1 MPTINQLSA
10 VTSVAASDLLPLYSS
25 ANGDARKA
33 SMSVVLDF
41 IEANF
46 GSPEFTT
53 IINAPTLSGFN
64 ILMAAATSN
73 LWLIINPTGP
83 FAAGTI
89 TLPPVASCYDGQQII
104 VVCSQSITTLTLAGN
119 GATIVGT
126 PGALGTGGF
135 FALRFNSLQSAWYC
149 VSQSLGALSSSF
161 SSITLTSPTS
171 SILDVNGRVILA
183 LAPNYTAPGVG
194 GTNFVSIKND
204 DAGGGVGI
212 GAFGIDT
219 NVDFSVSSKGGG
231 SISLATGTGNLI
243 VTTSGT
249 AAINGD
255 IIATLTA
262 SQTLT
267 SKTLTGPITDAIKTG
282 GVGTSTVALLALAY
296 PAATSRGFRTVVIDA
311 TQALT
316 AGIGAVVAG
325 GGANCVPVY
334 SDGTYWRIG

>member
-10 VTSVAASDLLPLYSS
+10 VTSVVASDLLPLYSS

-53 IINAPTLSGFN
+53 IINAPTSSGFN
-64 ILMAAATSN
+64 ILLAAATSN

-83 FAAGTI
+83 FLAGTI

-119 GATIVGT
+119 GATLVGAPT
-126 PGALGTGGF
+126 ALGTGGF
-135 FALRFNSLQSAWYC
+135 FALRFNDLQDAWYC
-149 VSQSLGALSSSF
+149 VSQSLGATTTF
-161 SSITLTSPTS
+161 SSITLTSPTN

-194 GTNFVSIKND
+194 GTNFVVIKND

-212 GAFGIDT
+212 GASGIDT
-219 NVDFSVSSKGGG
+219 NVNLSVSAKGSGNIELSPAG
-231 SISLATGTGNLI
+231 IGLAR
-243 VTTSGT
+243 
-249 AAINGD
+249 INGD
-255 IIATLTA
+255 EIITQLAAQVIQNKIYDTPSCLTHVLIEAVLIAGLETPSAGIRGARATVTN
-262 SQTLT
+262 SN
-267 SKTLTGPITDAIKTG
+267 
-282 GVGTSTVALLALAY
+282 
-296 PAATSRGFRTVVIDA
+296 AT
-311 TQALT
+311 LT
-316 AGIGAVVAG
+316 AGIGAIVAA
-325 GGANCVPVY
+325 GGANVVPVFC
-334 SDGTYWRIG
+334 DGTNWRIG

>member
-53 IINAPTLSGFN
+53 IINAPTSSGFN
-64 ILMAAATSN
+64 ILLSAATSN

-104 VVCSQSITTLTLAGN
+104 VTCSQSITTLTLAGN
-119 GATIVGT
+119 GATLVGAPT
-126 PGALGTGGF
+126 ALGTGGF
-135 FALRFNSLQSAWYC
+135 FALRFNDLQNAWYC
-149 VSQSLGALSSSF
+149 VSQSLGSTTNF
-161 SSITLTSPTS
+161 TNITVTNA
-171 SILDVNGRVILA
+171 ILDANGNEILA
-183 LAPNYTAPGVG
+183 VTPASALAVNHVMIANTATGNPPGILPEGTDASIGISIETKGGGDIFLAPNGAGIVRAKGVE
-194 GTNFVSIKND
+194 V
-204 DAGGGVGI
+204 V
-212 GAFGIDT
+212 
-219 NVDFSVSSKGGG
+219 
-231 SISLATGTGNLI
+231 
-243 VTTSGT
+243 
-249 AAINGD
+249 
-255 IIATLTA
+255 TLTA

-267 SKTLTGPITDAIKTG
+267 GKTLTGPITDAIKTG
-282 GVGTSTVALLALAY
+282 GTGTSTVALLAIAY
-296 PAATSRGFRTVVIDA
+296 PAATSKGFRTCVIDA

-334 SDGTYWRIG
+334 SDGLNWRIG

>member
-10 VTSVAASDLLPLYSS
+10 VTSVAANDLLPLYSS

-46 GSPEFTT
+46 GSPEFMT

-64 ILMAAATSN
+64 ILLAAATSN

-89 TLPPVASCYDGQQII
+89 TLPPVTSCYDGQQII
-104 VVCSQSITTLTLAGN
+104 VTCSQSITTLTLAGN
-119 GATIVGT
+119 GASLVGA
-126 PGALGTGGF
+126 PAALGIGGF
-135 FALRFNSLQSAWYC
+135 FALRFNKLQSTWYC
-149 VSQSLGALSSSF
+149 VSQSLGVLGSSF
-161 SSITLTSPTS
+161 SSITLSNYTS
-171 SILDVNGRVILA
+171 SIKDENGNTLLALVRNAINDVNYLSILA
-183 LAPNYTAPGVG
+183 KPAGGAPNIVASG
-194 GTNFVSIKND
+194 S
-204 DAGGGVGI
+204 
-212 GAFGIDT
+212 DT
-219 NVDFSVSSKGGG
+219 NIDVLVTSK
-231 SISLATGTGNLI
+231 GTGNVGL
-243 VTTSGT
+243 VCTGGG
-249 AAINGD
+249 AATVNSD
-255 IIATLTA
+255 TIATLTA

-267 SKTLTGPITDAIKTG
+267 SKTLTAPITDAIKTG
-282 GVGTSTVALLALAY
+282 GTGTSTVALLAIAY
-296 PAATSRGFRTVVIDA
+296 PAATSKGFRTCVIDA

-334 SDGTYWRIG
+334 SDGTNWRIG